1 MTIQEAAQS
10 ALLVQNACNLSGV
23 LASFHNIVMEVLWPE
38 ARRLGKG
45 TEYVNSSPICTLFLD
60 KLASLNRSQ
69 CLCSDSMKSYYS
81 AYAEVEKLARGE
93 TANAQP
99 ESSMEAR

>member
-93 TANAQP
+93 TANAPQP
-99 ESSMEAR
+99 EESGAK

>member
-23 LASFHNIVMEVLWPE
+23 LASFKEIVHEVIWPE

-45 TEYVNSSPICTLFLD
+45 TEFVNTHPIVTLFLD
-60 KLASLNRSQ
+60 KLASLNHSQ

-81 AYAEVEKLARGE
+81 AYTEVENLARGE
-93 TANAQP
+93 TANAQT
-99 ESSMEAR
+99 EASMGAR